1 MKVHV
6 VCMANENVVEIQR
19 IYTKESMAQAAIAR
33 NPSSDT
39 LKWGYVTLEL
49 VTAEELEDMR
59 RLIEMTDAHVEDDG
73 TLGEETAVAAGGAA

>member
-49 VTAEELEDMR
+49 VTAEELEDMK
-59 RLIEMTDAHVEDDG
+59 RLVEMTDAHVEDDG
-73 TLGEETAVAAGGAA
+73 KLGEEAVAEGGAA